1 MVPRP
6 LRVVVLIAALVSL
19 LVPAVQAVPIT
30 GELSFGSS
38 VTFSQNAEDFFPPG
52 GGSGTVAIGPPVNG
66 SFAPLAFTSGSIL
79 DLNRATSPVGAAI
92 NIPNFLTFAAAPNIR
107 FDLTQV
113 VPGVFTAAQLF
124 APPAAGQTATPVGS
138 HYNLINTSATS
149 SILSFSVTA
158 NAVNVSTNEITP
170 YNGIFTA
177 QFSDRSYQSV
187 MATIGENGTVASTFS
202 AHFTPVPEP
211 AAAAA
216 ALVLSGVLL
225 PRRRGKRA

>member
-1 MVPRP
+1 M
-6 LRVVVLIAALVSL
+6 
-19 LVPAVQAVPIT
+19 
-30 GELSFGSS
+30 
-38 VTFSQNAEDFFPPG
+38 
-52 GGSGTVAIGPPVNG
+52 GPPLNG
-66 SFAPLAFTSGSIL
+66 NFVGLTGTFGSIL

-92 NIPNFLTFAAAPNIR
+92 NIPSFLTFNAVPIIR

-113 VPGVFTAAQLF
+113 VPGVFTQALLF
-124 APPAAGQTATPVGS
+124 AAPAAGQTATPVGS

-177 QFSDRSYQSV
+177 QFSDRSYQNV

-211 AAAAA
+211 AVGAA
-216 ALVLSGVLL
+216 ALVLSGVVL
-225 PRRRGKRA
+225 RRRRVMRA